1 MVNHFRFKKLNS
13 ININFFRLVWCFV
26 SMCLTIDVLTLF
38 ALSAKK
44 SQMQQQIQPQLNLN
58 INNVATNEPMVKS
71 KAVIALFIA
80 FITTVLPTA
89 TIGLFGV
96 DDLRE
101 IMYIIFFV
109 MYCSLVTLLPALYFL
124 NNPRKFKMALEI
136 LLT

>member
-1 MVNHFRFKKLNS
+1 M
-13 ININFFRLVWCFV
+13 FV
-26 SMCLTIDVLTLF
+26 TIDVLTLF
-38 ALSAKK
+38 ALSVKK
-44 SQMQQQIQPQLNLN
+44 SKMQQQIQPQPNLN

-80 FITTVLPTA
+80 FVTTVLPPA

-96 DDLRE
+96 DDIRE

-124 NNPRKFKMALEI
+124 NNPRKFKVALEV
-136 LLT
+136 LST